1 MRCVSFATAKEY
13 DLAILARA
21 LSEQGPCTLYRD
33 CLHLRVE
40 GEGARP
46 ADLFF
51 FGYGVV
57 VFWNTRAATEE
68 WVLEEIRPYEKAPL
82 TTRGEDEFTFRIGG
96 APKIFQDDINLPN
109 DDPLSRLAV
118 SHGIAQSVKLSVF
131 EQSIQSVIDE
141 TSYLPEDLATKGRIS
156 LSRGQIRRMMGRLF
170 LEHASINLHTEILD
184 IPEFFWEYPEL
195 ENLYVMTAKYLDV
208 FPRVEVLNK
217 RLDIVH
223 ELFDILAE
231 ELRHQHSSTLEWII
245 IVLISGEFLLNLF
258 WHSLAHSPVTSV

>member
-13 DLAILARA
+13 DLAALARA
-21 LSEQGPCTLYRD
+21 LNEQGPCTLYRD

-40 GEGARP
+40 GEQDRQ

-51 FGYGVV
+51 FDYGVV
-57 VFWNTRAATEE
+57 VFWNALPATEE
-68 WVLEEIRPYEKAPL
+68 WVLEELRPFERSPFSA
-82 TTRGEDEFTFRIGG
+82 RGEDEFIFRIGG
-96 APKIFQDDINLPN
+96 APKIFQDEITLP
-109 DDPLSRLAV
+109 DDDSLSKLAV

-131 EQSIQSVIDE
+131 EQTIQSVIDE

-170 LEHASINLHTEILD
+170 LERASINLHTEILD

-195 ENLYVMTAKYLDV
+195 ESLYLMTAKYLDV

-223 ELFDILAE
+223 ELFNILTE

-245 IVLISGEFLLNLF
+245 IVLISGEVLLNLY
-258 WHSLAHSPVTSV
+258 WHSVATQ